1 MNSIEYLLLDTGLSW
16 TMSKLL
22 PYLIAVALGISLVFL
37 LKKKLANMN
46 RPVRIVIKGI
56 ALLIPFFAYFGYTPI
71 FQGDF
76 SNNSTEFV
84 LTESEK
90 ELTGKKLVVLTI
102 PGCPYCFQALGK
114 MKKLKSRNEKI
125 EIEYIVCHAD
135 PETIKWYSN
144 EGGKAVNV
152 RLATDVQSMVKVAK
166 GSFPTFAL
174 VSNDSTLK
182 VWSND
187 NFGVLAID
195 EVEELLK

>member
-1 MNSIEYLLLDTGLSW
+1 MNLIESFLLDTGLSW

-22 PYLIAVALGISLVFL
+22 PYLITIALGISLVFL

-46 RPVRIVIKGI
+46 RPIRIVVKGI
-56 ALLIPFFAYFGYTPI
+56 ALLIPFFAYFGYAPI

-76 SNNSTEFV
+76 SNNSTKFI

-114 MKKLKSRNEKI
+114 MKKLKSRNDKI
-125 EIEYIVCHAD
+125 EIEYIVCHTD
-135 PETIKWYSN
+135 PETTKGYSN

-152 RLATDVQSMVKVAK
+152 RLAIDVQSMATLAK
-166 GSFPTFAL
+166 GSFPTFTL
-174 VSNDSTLK
+174 VNNDSTIK

>member
-1 MNSIEYLLLDTGLSW
+1 MNLIESFLLDTGLSW

-22 PYLIAVALGISLVFL
+22 PYLIAIALGISLVFL

-46 RPVRIVIKGI
+46 RPIRIVIKGL
-56 ALLIPFFAYFGYTPI
+56 ALLIPFFAYFGYAPI

-84 LTESEK
+84 ITESEK

-125 EIEYIVCHAD
+125 EIEYIVCHTD

-144 EGGKAVNV
+144 QGGKAVNV